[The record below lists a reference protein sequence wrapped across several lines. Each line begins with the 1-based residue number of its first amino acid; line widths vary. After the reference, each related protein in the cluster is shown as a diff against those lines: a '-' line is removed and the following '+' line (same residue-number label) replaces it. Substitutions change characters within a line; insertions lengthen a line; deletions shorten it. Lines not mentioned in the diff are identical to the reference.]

1 MILGDWQIGSI
12 ITAVTGYPFTITSGI
27 DDANIGGNS
36 TQRPNYL
43 GTQLTPLSGIQDP
56 QQWFNPAAFAR
67 VTPFT
72 FGNSGRDTMVG
83 PGTFQWDF
91 SALKSFPMPVEGHK
105 LQFRFEAFN
114 FPNRPNFS
122 IPNSSLTGA
131 AFGKITTTA
140 VKMREL
146 QLSLKYIF

>member
-1 MILGDWQIGSI
+1 
-12 ITAVTGYPFTITSGI
+12 
-27 DDANIGGNS
+27 
-36 TQRPNYL
+36 
-43 GTQLTPLSGIQDP
+43 
-56 QQWFNPAAFAR
+56 
-67 VTPFT
+67 
-72 FGNSGRDTMVG
+72 MVG